1 MRLLFDL
8 RSSQPSGRYLFN
20 GGSEYVKRVFYEV
33 KSRLSNDDVLV
44 CTYSSSLPFDNGLRA
59 TCEENGIQLLDLDS
73 RDLAYFVDS
82 LKISRVF
89 LGVVQDFP
97 DAEFSDDIEL
107 VFICH
112 DVRNIEIEPK
122 FSDFIFLSSFSGLR
136 ESLRSIAR
144 IISFKPYIFLR
155 RRRLFKSYRKIVDLA
170 LREKSLMI
178 TDSEHSKYAFRSFF
192 PDVPSERIIVLW
204 VPEVKR
210 IDQALVKVAG
220 VETPYLLLLSA
231 DRWEKNAR
239 SILVALD
246 RINVAR
252 SDKVK
257 LVIVGEL
264 GQSWISMFTNGRDW
278 ITSLR
283 YLSRPEYE
291 WLLGNCAALLFPSL
305 SEGFGYPPIEAMS
318 LGKPVLASAT
328 SSIMEICGSAPIYFN
343 PYNLK
348 EVEARLRMFLD
359 REPADYLEVIERR
372 YLEILEKQRDDLE
385 TLMHFLIK
393 DWEGLNIDS
402 CRAGKVTLQPR

>member
-33 KSRLSNDDVLV
+33 LNRLSKDDVLV
-44 CTYSSSLPFDNGLRA
+44 CTYVSSLPFDNELRA
-59 TCEENGIQLLDLDS
+59 TCEENGIQLLDLVS
-73 RDLAYFVDS
+73 QDLAYFVDS
-82 LKISRVF
+82 QKVSRVF

-112 DVRNIEIEPK
+112 DVRNIEIEPL
-122 FSDFIFLSSFSGLR
+122 FSDFIFLSNFSGLT

-144 IISFKPYIFLR
+144 IIFFKPYILLR
-155 RRRLFKSYRKIVDLA
+155 RRRLFNSYRKIVDLA
-170 LREKSLMI
+170 LREKSFMI
-178 TDSEHSKYAFRSFF
+178 TDSEHSKYTFRSFF
-192 PDVPSERIIVLW
+192 PNVPSERIIVLW
-204 VPEVKR
+204 APELQKS
-210 IDQALVKVAG
+210 DKTLVKVAR

-239 SILVALD
+239 SILLALD
-246 RINVAR
+246 RINKGR
-252 SDKVK
+252 TDKVK
-257 LVIVGEL
+257 LVIVGEF
-264 GQSWISMFTNGRDW
+264 GQSWIGMFVNGRDW

-328 SSIMEICGSAPIYFN
+328 SSILEICGSAPIYFN

-359 REPADYLEVIERR
+359 QESADYVGVIEER
-372 YLEILEKQRDDLE
+372 YEEISGKQRDDLE
-385 TLMHFLIK
+385 TLMLILIER
-393 DWEGLNIDS
+393 WEGITVES
-402 CRAGKVTLQPR
+402 CRAGKVTFQPT